1 MVIVEESGVTTLRQ
15 AYLKRGYSRVGGWL
29 FPYSARFINSLLD
42 LQLESGV
49 RGSVGEIG
57 VHHGKL
63 FILLAL
69 GRRPDEAAFAIDVF
83 GDQHLNRDDSG
94 AGDREIFLNNTR
106 RWLGADSARLDVLQ
120 RSSLDVRPEEILERS
135 GRVRMASI
143 DGGHTED
150 CVINDLMLVQSV
162 LGPKGVVILDD
173 HFNEFW
179 PEVSSGVARYLLD
192 PAASLRPFAITPN
205 KTYFAAAEDV
215 AFYRRSLRSRNDYYY
230 EKSARLL
237 GSELDIFGTQPWT
250 FSLKTRVIKWIKATP
265 AGPYARALRRRLAR

>member
-1 MVIVEESGVTTLRQ
+1 VTTQRQ
-15 AYLKRGYSRVGGWL
+15 AYLKRGYSRIGGWL
-29 FPYSARFINSLLD
+29 FPYSARFIDSLLA
-42 LQLESGV
+42 LQLEADV

-69 GRRPDEAAFAIDVF
+69 GRRAGESAFAIDVF

-94 AGDREIFLNNTR
+94 SGDREIFLTNTR
-106 RWLGADSARLDVLQ
+106 RWLGGESEFLNVVQ
-120 RSSLDVRPEEILERS
+120 RSSLDVRPEQILERN
-135 GRVRMASI
+135 GPVRLASI

-162 LGPKGVVILDD
+162 LAPKGVVILDD

-192 PAASLRPFAITPN
+192 PAARLRPFAITPN

-230 EKSARLL
+230 EKTARLL
-237 GSELDIFGTQPWT
+237 GSELDIFGTQAWT
-250 FSLKTRVIKWIKATP
+250 FSLKARLIKWIKATP
-265 AGPYARALRRRLAR
+265 FGPYVQALHRRLARGL

>member
-1 MVIVEESGVTTLRQ
+1 VTSLRQ

-29 FPYSARFINSLLD
+29 FPYSAKFIDSLIE
-42 LQLESGV
+42 LQLEAGV

-69 GRRPDEAAFAIDVF
+69 GRRADEAAFAIDVF

-94 AGDREIFLNNTR
+94 SGDREIFLSNAR
-106 RWLGADSARLDVLQ
+106 RWLGSDSERLNVLQ
-120 RSSLDVRPEEILERS
+120 RSSLEVRPADILERN
-135 GRVRMASI
+135 GPVRLASI

-162 LGPKGVVILDD
+162 LAPKGVVILDD

-192 PAASLRPFAITPN
+192 PAARLRPFAITPN
-205 KTYFAAAEDV
+205 KTYFTAAEDV
-215 AFYRRSLRSRNDYYY
+215 AFYRRGLRGRNEYYY

-237 GSELDIFGTQPWT
+237 GSDLDIFGTQPWS
-250 FSLKTRVIKWIKATP
+250 FSLKTRLIKWIKSTP

>member
-1 MVIVEESGVTTLRQ
+1 MEALRQ
-15 AYLKRGYSRVGGWL
+15 AYLKRGYRKVGGWL
-29 FPYSARFINSLLD
+29 FPYSARFIDSLLD
-42 LQLESGV
+42 LQLEAGV
-49 RGSVGEIG
+49 QGSVGEIG

-69 GRRPDEAAFAIDVF
+69 GRRVDEAAFAIDVF
-83 GDQHLNRDDSG
+83 GDQHLNRDESG
-94 AGDREIFLNNTR
+94 AGDREIFLSNMR
-106 RWLGADSARLDVLQ
+106 RWLGSDGGRLQVLQ

-135 GRVRMASI
+135 GPVRVASI

-162 LGPKGVVILDD
+162 LAPKGVVILDD

-179 PEVSSGVARYLLD
+179 PEVSSGVARYLHD

-205 KTYFAAAEDV
+205 KTYFAAADDV

-230 EKSARLL
+230 EKSACLL
-237 GSELDIFGTQPWT
+237 GSDLDIFGTQPYT
-250 FSLKTRVIKWIKATP
+250 FSMKKRLIEWIRATP

>member
-1 MVIVEESGVTTLRQ
+1 MTTLRR

-29 FPYSARFINSLLD
+29 FPYSAKFIDSMLD

-49 RGSVGEIG
+49 RGAVGEIG

-94 AGDREIFLNNTR
+94 AGDREIFLSNTR
-106 RWLGADSARLDVLQ
+106 RWLGSDSGRLDVLQ
-120 RSSLDVRPEEILERS
+120 RSSLDVRPEELLERS
-135 GRVRMASI
+135 GPVRMVSI

-162 LGPKGVVILDD
+162 LAPKGVVILDD

-179 PEVSSGVARYLLD
+179 PEVSSGVARYLLN
-192 PAASLRPFAITPN
+192 PAATLRPFAITPN
-205 KTYFAAAEDV
+205 KTYFATAEDV
-215 AFYRRSLRSRNDYYY
+215 VFYRRSLRSRNEYYY

-237 GSELDIFGTQPWT
+237 GSDLDIFGTQTWT
-250 FSLKTRVIKWIKATP
+250 FSLKKRLIEWVKATP